1 MINGGVGVSL
11 TRSVLSGGDDGQI
24 MSIYSVPFRR
34 FSFLGTDFISQT
46 WIWHIIRLL
55 LFMIRRSF
63 SPTRRTMLSLTT
75 TRPYHNYPTSW
86 YETELRHEKFSHP
99 FDSRD
104 DPGTLTTE
112 NLVNLFP
119 PHINTNFLGPSLCKR
134 ALLRFSH
141 CCLVLRIYSNSSVDV
156 YSIIFEHKAHYPLR
170 IDHPLFCC
178 HFF

>member
-1 MINGGVGVSL
+1 
-11 TRSVLSGGDDGQI
+11 
-24 MSIYSVPFRR
+24 
-34 FSFLGTDFISQT
+34 
-46 WIWHIIRLL
+46 
-55 LFMIRRSF
+55 MIRRSF

-75 TRPYHNYPTSW
+75 TRPYHNYPTSR
-86 YETELRHEKFSHP
+86 YETELWHEKFSHP

-141 CCLVLRIYSNSSVDV
+141 SCLVLRIYSNSSVDV
-156 YSIIFEHKAHYPLR
+156 YSIIFEHKAPHIIHSKSIIPCFAVIFSSDRQYLDNNGQSAEEEIEDCR
-170 IDHPLFCC
+170 ILC
-178 HFF
+178 